1 MQSVSPCL
9 YILYSINYYTLY
21 YCYVILYY
29 YYIKFPLLL
38 SLRGYL
44 TKYDCS
50 SADINPIG
58 GISKTDLKNFI
69 QYCIENFQ
77 LTALRR

>member
-1 MQSVSPCL
+1 MNC
-9 YILYSINYYTLY
+9 
-21 YCYVILYY
+21 CC
-29 YYIKFPLLL
+29 IKFPVLL

-77 LTALRR
+77 LTALRRWALIQWLCLLIPLEELSEPGA